1 MKITIAGS
9 PKEIAALA
17 LEMQGRQEEQVHKI
31 TIDSTV
37 DSKEIARVAGNFM
50 QPKIHSTKLC
60 TPDVAIHT
68 DLSEV
73 DVAIKKASQLDD
85 ALAKANSLI
94 GSLHDINIKIT
105 SD

>member
-17 LEMQGRQEEQVHKI
+17 LKMQGQQEEQAHKI
-31 TIDSTV
+31 TI

-50 QPKIHSTKLC
+50 QPKVHSTKSC
-60 TPDVAIHT
+60 APDVAIHI

-73 DVAIKKASQLDD
+73 DAAIKKASQLDD
-85 ALAKANSLI
+85 ALAKANNLI
-94 GSLHDINIKIT
+94 GSLHDVNIKIT